1 MSSDL
6 SDLSLD
12 EEETERAIERA
23 NSDVQHRAF
32 VANAPPADIVDEDKA
47 QQQRVD
53 HFIQRWSMPP
63 SQPERAGERR
73 EFVVRAARLEI
84 GQEAV
89 DRANR
94 PKEELTPAEREL
106 QEHIASKL
114 LFEFS
119 REMAALGTH
128 LGVRLFEDSDAQ
140 AFRHVERVF
149 DVAAPTWMAE
159 RARTGQK
166 LLGGKAFG
174 ELFQKKDPRTY
185 RLMTEGWSATFLPS
199 SSMEPRSGPGSKPQV
214 DENKVILS
222 PLATTKPSAVAQP
235 KSDSTDE
242 SLTALEPSA
251 GSRNTTVAVVPP
263 EQMKPVPE
271 VAPAPPVEEKSGTG
285 KMLAVG
291 AIAALIAGGG
301 GVWYALSRE
310 SGSPPAGTPNA
321 GGVTTT
327 VVTVVKTVM
336 VPNRATTPSDATSG
350 GAARVE
356 PSATVSAPAV
366 TTRTLP
372 FPSVKSTV
380 PNVATTP
387 TIPATP
393 TTSAA
398 PPTSGTHTPK
408 FGGK

>member
-1 MSSDL
+1 MSPDL

-12 EEETERAIERA
+12 EEETDRAIEQVHA
-23 NSDVQHRAF
+23 EDKHRAF
-32 VANAPPADIVDEDKA
+32 VANAPSADVVEEDKA

-53 HFIQRWSMPP
+53 KFIQRWSMPP

-84 GQEAV
+84 GQESV

-94 PKEELTPAEREL
+94 PREELTPAEREL

-159 RARTGQK
+159 RARTGQR

-174 ELFQKKDPRTY
+174 ELFQRKDPRTY

-199 SSMEPRSGPGSKPQV
+199 SSMEPRSGPASKPQV

-222 PLATTKPSAVAQP
+222 PLATTKPSAVDPP

-242 SLTALEPSA
+242 SLTALEPA
-251 GSRNTTVAVVPP
+251 EGSRKTTVAVVPP
-263 EQMKPVPE
+263 VQLSTVPE
-271 VAPAPPVEEKSGTG
+271 VAPVAPVEEKSGTG

-301 GVWYALSRE
+301 GVWYAMSRE

-321 GGVTTT
+321 EGVTTT

-336 VPNRATTPSDATSG
+336 VPGSAPTPG
-350 GAARVE
+350 GAASGVAASVE
-356 PSATVSAPAV
+356 PRAMVSAPSM
-366 TTRTLP
+366 TTGAPP
-372 FPSVKSTV
+372 FPIVKTTV

-393 TTSAA
+393 TATAA
-398 PPTSGTHTPK
+398 PPPSGAHTPK